1 MEVVEGSD
9 VLEEV
14 QAGNSVEQAEAGL
27 QEEVEID
34 LETPLK
40 QVLACSEAAA
50 AAALHQLEASR

>member
-1 MEVVEGSD
+1 MEGVEGSD

-14 QAGNSVEQAEAGL
+14 QAGNSVEQAGAGL

-34 LETPLK
+34 LEIQLAQPL
-40 QVLACSEAAA
+40 AWSEA